1 MTAPTFEGSYL
12 GADAKISDQ
21 AIMECKICWTPYD
34 PAEGD
39 ETRSILPGTPFRALP
54 SDWKCPN
61 CDAPKEQFMVREDP
75 AAGLQAAQVGAV
87 ATPRHSEGEGVSERG
102 AGRDDWLSGKVAALV
117 AEFREIHASRMRD
130 VPFTNKALHV
140 EAVGFRLW
148 EGHGL
153 GVLITPWMM
162 SLVLLP
168 GPEDDWDGHATGESS
183 VMRFPSGEYE
193 FIHACRP
200 ALGAYKSCSLFS
212 PMGEF
217 AAQLQAKEVARAVM
231 VELFNPAN
239 REETDRRAEIRQAA
253 EAWQEA
259 RRELEEA
266 AAELAIPAAP
276 SRRKVIT
283 GGLAEE

>member
-1 MTAPTFEGSYL
+1 MTVPTFEGSYL

-21 AIMECKICWTPYD
+21 AVMECKICWTPYD

-54 SDWKCPN
+54 ADWKCPN
-61 CDAPKEQFMVREDP
+61 CDAPREQFMVREDP
-75 AAGLQAAQVGAV
+75 GADPQAAPGA
-87 ATPRHSEGEGVSERG
+87 APAAASSAHARD
-102 AGRDDWLSGKVAALV
+102 AGKGDWLAGKVAALV

-130 VPFTNKALHV
+130 VPFTNRALHV
-140 EAVGFRLW
+140 EAVDFRLW
-148 EGHGL
+148 EGQGL

-168 GPEDDWDGHATGESS
+168 GPADDWSGSATGESV
-183 VMRFPSGEYE
+183 VMHFPSGEYE

-200 ALGAYKSCSLFS
+200 GLGPYRSCSLFS

-217 AAQLQAKEVARAVM
+217 ASQLQAKEVARAVL

-266 AAELAIPAAP
+266 AAELTMPADP